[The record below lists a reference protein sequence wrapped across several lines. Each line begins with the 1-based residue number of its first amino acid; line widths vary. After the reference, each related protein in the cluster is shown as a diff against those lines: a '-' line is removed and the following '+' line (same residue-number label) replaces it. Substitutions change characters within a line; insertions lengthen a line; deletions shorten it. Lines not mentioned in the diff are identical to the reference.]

1 MEMLTEVI
9 PQPKIFEQT
18 KQTNYSNLDKL
29 KILMQN
35 GFVPLHPD
43 QQSGI
48 AIKTTREITDC

>member
-9 PQPKIFEQT
+9 PQPKIFEQS
-18 KQTNYSNLDKL
+18 KQTNYSNLDEL

-48 AIKTTREITDC
+48 AIKTTREITD